1 MMRYG
6 NAGGWMWAFG
16 GAIMLGVLVLIV
28 VAVWAMITV
37 TKHRAQVGGEP
48 ITGLDSAGGA
58 RTRQILD
65 ERYAPRR
72 AEHRGLTP
80 SARTHSDF
88 DDLGPRASVLPTG
101 ITSPNA
107 DAGARPAIANRRPC
121 PELPTRCDGRAS
133 NVTRRPGCRPTVPE
147 GPRPGSGRSRKI
159 EHIRPNEAAP
169 GTTNTRTGANCLA
182 RLSANLL
189 TSATPRPWPLEARR
203 TRGEGTYERRREIAI
218 RTVTAPGAD
227 RR

>member
-1 MMRYG
+1 
-6 NAGGWMWAFG
+6 
-16 GAIMLGVLVLIV
+16 VLVLIA

-48 ITGLDSAGGA
+48 VTGLDSAGGA

-72 AEHRGLTP
+72 AEHRGLHRARAHTRTLTI
-80 SARTHSDF
+80 SARERQSCRPGSRH
-88 DDLGPRASVLPTG
+88 R
-101 ITSPNA
+101 NA

>member
-16 GAIMLGVLVLIV
+16 GVTVLGVLVLIV

-72 AEHRGLTP
+72 AEHRGLHRARAHTRTLTI
-80 SARTHSDF
+80 SARERQSCRPGSRH
-88 DDLGPRASVLPTG
+88 R
-101 ITSPNA
+101 NA
-107 DAGARPAIANRRPC
+107 DAGARRSRI
-121 PELPTRCDGRAS
+121 DVRARNS
-133 NVTRRPGCRPTVPE
+133 RPG
-147 GPRPGSGRSRKI
+147 
-159 EHIRPNEAAP
+159 
-169 GTTNTRTGANCLA
+169 
-182 RLSANLL
+182 
-189 TSATPRPWPLEARR
+189 
-203 TRGEGTYERRREIAI
+203 
-218 RTVTAPGAD
+218 VTAGPAMSQDGPGAGRRFPRARD
-227 RR
+227 RGRDAHAKSSTLGRMKPPPAPRTPVRVLTV